1 MSAINCKYE
10 KIYLGKESEEILK
23 EYNELNKLL
32 SLKKNKEDLNSNEY
46 EKIFQFNK
54 STIKNIQCNVIKTP
68 KYFHINF
75 YYDLN
80 NDRNRKNIYLKNEPY
95 TFNFNGNDY
104 IGFEK
109 IALLQFLS
117 DEYEKKKFIIIQKDL
132 NLSFNSYINFIDYG
146 ISKFEIKYDYKN
158 RKISPDKYELQN
170 IYIKKNS
177 YKAEDINFNF
187 PYYVDIKENDFNNF
201 QYYETEFREYFLETI
216 SEYIDTHSYIAI
228 CGPYGCGK
236 TVTLLKLIM
245 SDETRRFFYIN
256 LWSVSA
262 INLEE
267 VKELLKYECIK
278 LFKKNIIELIDK
290 KDLSKEEENMKE
302 IMNLIN
308 NFKENEKIFELILNI
323 ISLLKNIKNNFIIVI
338 DQYSSKYDI
347 NNNYIQ
353 NIIASITNSNIKL
366 LICSSMNNNDIKNFL
381 SKSFFIDEELNFL
394 SYIYVGALIRFNN
407 EYIRNESLI
416 LQKLMYEFGNLYH
429 YYYLLKDNERKN
441 NDLNE
446 FLISEKET
454 IQKEVENF
462 YLNKEKEYIDKSRMT
477 KDIADIIYFINEK
490 KIFLYEDLK
499 NLITKLPLKFLEIK
513 RQKISIA
520 ELKYY
525 SQSTGNNDLLKKI
538 ENYSYEKMK
547 AIYVISQEKTCF
559 FRTENIIPKAF
570 KRKLNY
576 YDYQQSLKPYNKMY
590 IYCLDYLFPYIQ
602 DIFSNIIY
610 NESMKL
616 GKLIFSNL
624 SGQSLD
630 GILEL
635 FIMEYIKDKKKF
647 FDYKIDYFES
657 MQTIVEN
664 AYFIQNHSSRKPE
677 TKKYYEEDDNSQNNS
692 ELRKTKI
699 KLPKKN
705 ILISQKQFT
714 GKYYDCAFLFPL
726 TNDEKDKRF
735 KIATCQISKKKIASQ
750 RYYKEE
756 HELILGNVKKNVE
769 NIFDIEISEG
779 YFFYIFSSQKLDQN
793 SIDFCKKYDFEYVLF
808 SPDKMD
814 FDYSN
819 SFNLIHS
826 FITDTFPIQNSFSI
840 LPPEIFETD
849 NENKLI
855 NYDIIESI
863 QKRLIN
869 AKLSEENERILNK
882 CIYDNKYIVLGYF
895 DKKFDVTKYCLWYDK
910 SKKEIYYKSSLLE
923 INLSK
928 NLIFDNNEKTD
939 NFVLIGVKNEI
950 FQIGN
955 RTIFDYFDKLK
966 K

>member
-10 KIYLGKESEEILK
+10 KIFLRKESEEILK

-216 SEYIDTHSYIAI
+216 IEYIDTHSYIAI

-256 LWSVSA
+256 LWSVSE

-353 NIIASITNSNIKL
+353 NIIAFITNSNIKL

-538 ENYSYEKMK
+538 ENYSYEKME

-590 IYCLDYLFPYIQ
+590 IYCLDYLFPYVQ
-602 DIFSNIIY
+602 DILSNIIY

-657 MQTIVEN
+657 IQTIVEN
-664 AYFIQNHSSRKPE
+664 AYFIQNHSSRKAE
-677 TKKYYEEDDNSQNNS
+677 TKRYYEEDDNSRNNS

-699 KLPKKN
+699 K
-705 ILISQKQFT
+705 QT
-714 GKYYDCAFLFPL
+714 
-726 TNDEKDKRF
+726 
-735 KIATCQISKKKIASQ
+735 KKKYSDFSKAV
-750 RYYKEE
+750 YWE
-756 HELILGNVKKNVE
+756 IL
-769 NIFDIEISEG
+769 
-779 YFFYIFSSQKLDQN
+779 
-793 SIDFCKKYDFEYVLF
+793 
-808 SPDKMD
+808 
-814 FDYSN
+814 
-819 SFNLIHS
+819 
-826 FITDTFPIQNSFSI
+826 
-840 LPPEIFETD
+840 
-849 NENKLI
+849 
-855 NYDIIESI
+855 
-863 QKRLIN
+863 
-869 AKLSEENERILNK
+869 
-882 CIYDNKYIVLGYF
+882 
-895 DKKFDVTKYCLWYDK
+895 
-910 SKKEIYYKSSLLE
+910 
-923 INLSK
+923 
-928 NLIFDNNEKTD
+928 
-939 NFVLIGVKNEI
+939 
-950 FQIGN
+950 
-955 RTIFDYFDKLK
+955 
-966 K
+966 